1 LRASK
6 NDAIGCG
13 LGIAVDF
20 ELVFEQMTGGK
31 FGKLEPNVC
40 FSGCNVIPPLVV
52 HFVSPEGSSLIFFLI
67 GSGMEDLQIIEELDP
82 ESIRAWRYLYHFVMM
97 SASTPMAI

>member
-1 LRASK
+1 LLKSDLGYVFTVEKIELEFLHCVASK
-6 NDAIGCG
+6 NDVVGCA

-40 FSGCNVIPPLVV
+40 FSSCNV
-52 HFVSPEGSSLIFFLI
+52 SSSLGCPFCFSRRIVFNL
-67 GSGMEDLQIIEELDP
+67 LLDWVRP
-82 ESIRAWRYLYHFVMM
+82 GGFADN
-97 SASTPMAI
+97 